1 MKSHAQ
7 LVIVGAGIV
16 GCSVAYHL
24 ARKGWTDVLVLDQGP
39 LFETGGSTSHAPGLV
54 FQTNAGKTMCE
65 LAQRSVQLYTSLA
78 LKGEPCYYPVGGI
91 EVAYTAERLEDL
103 KRRHGWATSWGLE
116 SRLLTPAQ
124 TKTHIPLLDESKIFG
139 SYYVPTDGIA
149 KAIRITEAL
158 GADAQARGVAFH
170 GRTEVTSFEIADGRV
185 QAVITPAGRIAC
197 EAALIC
203 AGIWGPKI
211 AKLAG
216 ISIPLTPVQHQ
227 LARTTPLAELRGETR
242 EVVHPILRHQDKAMY
257 FRQSFDSYMVGS
269 YQHEPLLVDAEQI
282 RRHEDSPVMP
292 SVLEFTP
299 KHFAGAWESAVELLP
314 ALHGADL
321 TSKINGMFSFT
332 PDGNPVLGE
341 THVRGLW
348 VAEAVWI
355 THGGGVGQ
363 VMAEWLA
370 DTTPSLDLRE
380 CDLHRFEPHVHSRA
394 YVRARGAT
402 QYDEVYDIIHPL
414 QQMEQPRPLRV
425 SPFYA
430 RQKELGA
437 VFFEGRGWERPQWF
451 ATNEALLATA
461 DHRLPTTD
469 QASDAEVSRRSS
481 VVGRRSGWAARFWSP
496 ISAAEHLATRER
508 IALYDMTPLT
518 RVEVGGRG
526 ALAFLQQLTSNQLD
540 RPAGSVVYTCMLDER
555 GGIRSDVT
563 VARLD
568 ERRFQVACNGPQDL
582 AWMRLHLPDDGSV
595 HIYETT
601 PGTCCVGVWGPR
613 ARDLVQPLT
622 DADLSN
628 TAFPYFSARQIY
640 IGEVPALALRVSY
653 VGELGWEIYT
663 SADYGLRLWDLLW
676 DAGRPLGVVAGGRG
690 AFDSLRLEKGYR
702 LWGSDMYA
710 EHNPYEAGLGFTV
723 KLDKGNFLGREALLR
738 IKERGLARK
747 LCCMT
752 LDDPQAVVMGKE
764 PILDGE
770 RALGYV
776 TSTNYGYSVGTF
788 IVYGYLPLAYAT
800 PGAQVEIEYFGAR
813 HRATVVKDPLYDP
826 QGSKLKS

>member
-1 MKSHAQ
+1 
-7 LVIVGAGIV
+7 
-16 GCSVAYHL
+16 
-24 ARKGWTDVLVLDQGP
+24 
-39 LFETGGSTSHAPGLV
+39 
-54 FQTNAGKTMCE
+54 
-65 LAQRSVQLYTSLA
+65 
-78 LKGEPCYYPVGGI
+78 
-91 EVAYTAERLEDL
+91 
-103 KRRHGWATSWGLE
+103 
-116 SRLLTPAQ
+116 
-124 TKTHIPLLDESKIFG
+124 
-139 SYYVPTDGIA
+139 
-149 KAIRITEAL
+149 
-158 GADAQARGVAFH
+158 
-170 GRTEVTSFEIADGRV
+170 
-185 QAVITPAGRIAC
+185 
-197 EAALIC
+197 
-203 AGIWGPKI
+203 
-211 AKLAG
+211 
-216 ISIPLTPVQHQ
+216 
-227 LARTTPLAELRGETR
+227 
-242 EVVHPILRHQDKAMY
+242 
-257 FRQSFDSYMVGS
+257 MVGS

-299 KHFAGAWESAVELLP
+299 EHFAGAWESAVELLP
-314 ALHGADL
+314 ALRGADL
-321 TSKINGMFSFT
+321 ASKINGMFSFT

-370 DTTPSLDLRE
+370 DGTPSLDLRE

-430 RQKELGA
+430 RQQELGA
-437 VFFEGRGWERPQWF
+437 VFFEGRGWDRPQWYEVN
-451 ATNEALLATA
+451 ATLLDNLGDDRRQTI
-461 DHRLPTTD
+461 DDRTPPSDKIHRP
-469 QASDAEVSRRSS
+469 SSMVHRRT
-481 VVGRRSGWAARFWSP
+481 GWAARYWSP

-508 IALYDMTPLT
+508 VALYDMTPLT
-518 RVEVGGRG
+518 RAEVGGRG
-526 ALAFLQQLTSNQLD
+526 ALGFLQWLTTNQLD

-563 VARLD
+563 VARLE

-582 AWMRLHLPDDGSV
+582 AWMRRHLPDDGSI
-595 HIYETT
+595 HIHETT

-628 TAFPYFSARQIY
+628 AAFPYFSARQICV
-640 IGEVPALALRVSY
+640 GEVPTLALRVSY
-653 VGELGWEIYT
+653 AGELGWEIYT

-676 DAGRPLGVVAGGRG
+676 EAGRPLGAVAGGRG

-702 LWGSDMYA
+702 LWGSDMDA

-723 KLDKGNFLGREALLR
+723 KLDKGDFLGREALLR
-738 IKERGLARK
+738 IKERGVARK

-752 LDDPQAVVMGKE
+752 LDDPRAVVMGKE
-764 PILDGE
+764 PILDGN

-776 TSTNYGYSVGTF
+776 TSANDGYSVGAF
-788 IVYGYLPLAYAT
+788 IAYGYLPVEYAT

-813 HRATVVKDPLYDP
+813 YKATVVKDPLYDP
-826 QGSKLKS
+826 KGVKLRSGGANTF